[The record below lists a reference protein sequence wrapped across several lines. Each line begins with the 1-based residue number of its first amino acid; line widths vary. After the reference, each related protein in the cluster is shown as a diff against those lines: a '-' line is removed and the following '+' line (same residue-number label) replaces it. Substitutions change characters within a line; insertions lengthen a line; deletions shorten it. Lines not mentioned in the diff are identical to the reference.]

1 MHLFHL
7 RHAWSATVAATTV
20 TVLIIGS
27 SVPAAAQAPPTK
39 LRTKW
44 AADVTPDRVLPEY
57 PRPQLVR
64 TSWQNLN
71 GQWEYAIAD
80 ASATQ
85 PQKFSG
91 HILVPFPVQS
101 QLSGVAAPVTEQ
113 QRLWYRRTF
122 RSPALARGSR
132 LLLHFGAVDW
142 ETHVFVNGKE
152 IGSHTGGY
160 DPFSIDVTDA
170 LKPSGDQELVVSA
183 WDPTDTGPQPRGKQ
197 VLAPKSI
204 WYTAV
209 TGIWQTVWL
218 EPVPAQ
224 HIRDLVLAS
233 DATAGTITV
242 TVQPS
247 SQARGAARV
256 VARDGTRVVAQAAG
270 APGQPIVLRIPQ
282 AKLWSPDSPFLYD
295 LRVTLGSD
303 EVQSYAG
310 IRTIA
315 VQRDTAGVN
324 RLFLN
329 GKPLFEYGLLD
340 QGWWPDGLY
349 TAPTDEA
356 LRSDIETTRRL
367 GFNLIRKHVKVEP
380 ARWYYHADRLGVLV
394 WQDMPSGGDQTPQ
407 KPDMF
412 AAELEHM
419 VDALRNH
426 PSIVMWVPFNEGW
439 GQHETEKYVAWLK
452 QHDPTR
458 LVNNTSGWTDKMV
471 GDVSDVHSYPA
482 PVRPPLEDKRA
493 AVLGEF
499 GGLGLPIDGHTW
511 IEKGNWGYRSYKT
524 TEELGQ
530 AYRDL
535 MYQLRILVGEG
546 LSAAIYTQTTD
557 VEIEVNGMLT
567 YDRAVVKLPP
577 DAKELHARLSS
588 PPSVREVVATS
599 ERSPQPWRY
608 TIETPAEGWF
618 TSAFND
624 SAWTQGNGGF
634 GRPGTARASVGTPWQ
649 TSDIWL
655 RRTFDLPAAALAN
668 PHLRVFHDDD
678 AEVYVNGERIATL
691 PGAVNGYSYVP
702 LDAAAKALLRSGAS
716 NTLAIHV
723 KQIRGG
729 QFADA
734 GLVEVVEK

>member
-1 MHLFHL
+1 MKRVSLL
-7 RHAWSATVAATTV
+7 AALAVVLLHALPFSAD
-20 TVLIIGS
+20 
-27 SVPAAAQAPPTK
+27 AQAPPTK

-44 AADVTPDRVLPEY
+44 AADVTADRVLPEY
-57 PRPQLVR
+57 PRPQMVR
-64 TSWQNLN
+64 AAWQNLN
-71 GQWEYAIAD
+71 GEWDYAMTD
-80 ASATQ
+80 AAAPR
-85 PQKFSG
+85 PQTFSG
-91 HILVPFPVQS
+91 RILVPFAVQS
-101 QLSGVAAPVTEQ
+101 QLSGVAAPVTDA
-113 QRLWYRRTF
+113 QRVWYRRTF
-122 RSPALARGSR
+122 RAPAPARGSR

-142 ETHVFVNGKE
+142 EAHVFVNGKE
-152 IGSHTGGY
+152 VGSHTGGY
-160 DPFSIDVTDA
+160 DPFSFDITDA
-170 LKPSGDQELVVSA
+170 LKPGGDQELVVSA
-183 WDPTDTGPQPRGKQ
+183 WDPTDKGPQPRGKQ
-197 VLAPKSI
+197 VLQPRSI

-209 TGIWQTVWL
+209 TGIWQTVWV

-224 HIRDLVLAS
+224 YIKDLLLGS
-233 DATAGTITV
+233 DAAAGTITV
-242 TVQPS
+242 TITPS
-247 SQARGAARV
+247 SSSAGRARV
-256 VARDGTRVVAQAAG
+256 VARDGTRVVADASAA
-270 APGQPIVLRIPQ
+270 AGQPIVLRVPQ

-295 LRVTLGSD
+295 LRVTLGGD
-303 EVQSYAG
+303 AVQSYAG

-356 LRSDIETTRRL
+356 LRSDIETTKRL

-380 ARWYYHADRLGVLV
+380 ARWYYHADKLGVLV

-412 AAELEHM
+412 AGELEH
-419 VDALRNH
+419 VIDALRNH
-426 PSIVMWVPFNEGW
+426 PSIIMWIPFNEGW
-439 GQHETEKYVAWLK
+439 GQHDTEKYVAWLK
-452 QHDPTR
+452 QKDPSR
-458 LVNNTSGWTDKMV
+458 LVNNTSGWTDKGV

-482 PVRPPLEDKRA
+482 PVRPPLEEKRA

-499 GGLGLPIDGHTW
+499 GGLGLPLEGHTW
-511 IEKGNWGYRSYKT
+511 IEKGNWGYRTYKN

-535 MYQLRILVGEG
+535 MYQLRILAGEG

-567 YDRAVVKLPP
+567 YDRAVVKLPA

-599 ERSPQPWRY
+599 ERAPQQWRY
-608 TIETPAEGWF
+608 TTDAPAEGWF
-618 TSAFND
+618 RPEFND
-624 SAWTQGNGGF
+624 RGWTIGNGGF
-634 GRPGTARASVGTPWQ
+634 GRPDTAHASVGTPWQ
-649 TSDIWL
+649 TPDIWL
-655 RRTFDLPAAALAN
+655 RRTFDLPANALTN

-678 AEVYVNGERIATL
+678 AEVYLNGEKVATL
-691 PGAVNGYSYVP
+691 PGSVSGYSYVL
-702 LDAAAKALLRSGAS
+702 LDAGAKALLRSGT
-716 NTLAIHV
+716 NTLALHV
-723 KQIRGG
+723 KQVRGG

>member
-1 MHLFHL
+1 
-7 RHAWSATVAATTV
+7 
-20 TVLIIGS
+20 
-27 SVPAAAQAPPTK
+27 
-39 LRTKW
+39 
-44 AADVTPDRVLPEY
+44 
-57 PRPQLVR
+57 
-64 TSWQNLN
+64 
-71 GQWEYAIAD
+71 
-80 ASATQ
+80 
-85 PQKFSG
+85 
-91 HILVPFPVQS
+91 
-101 QLSGVAAPVTEQ
+101 
-113 QRLWYRRTF
+113 
-122 RSPALARGSR
+122 
-132 LLLHFGAVDW
+132 
-142 ETHVFVNGKE
+142 
-152 IGSHTGGY
+152 
-160 DPFSIDVTDA
+160 
-170 LKPSGDQELVVSA
+170 
-183 WDPTDTGPQPRGKQ
+183 
-197 VLAPKSI
+197 
-204 WYTAV
+204 V

-270 APGQPIVLRIPQ
+270 AAGQPIVLRIPQ